1 MGDGLIGFLELIFGK
16 REPEYPFLEAYLE
29 MERQRPVSP
38 EMARAGLIAG
48 VGAPIAV
55 GIHLALLFAT
65 GSISLALMPVLAF
78 AGVTA
83 GAFVWASQAQTR
95 DEKEVRRL
103 VGKAKAVVEKLYQLR
118 RTRRLRRTLGDA
130 AGGLLDA
137 GARAYIECRQALAS
151 ESWTSHH
158 ADSLWGAARER
169 AMLGMDAAMAKLLL
183 TVDESVVHGADYFAP
198 GFQGAEALVREMRDM
213 ANEASRL
220 AAHAQAEFPST
231 VSADPAAELRTT
243 LEEIRKLEAAE
254 AEVERLRH
262 QG

>member
-1 MGDGLIGFLELIFGK
+1 MSDGLFGFLELIFGK
-16 REPEYPFLEAYLE
+16 REPEYPFLEAYLD

-55 GIHLALLFAT
+55 GLNLALLLGT
-65 GSISLALMPVLAF
+65 GVVSLALVPIIAF
-78 AGVTA
+78 AAVTT

-103 VGKAKAVVEKLYQLR
+103 VGKAKAVVEKLYRLR
-118 RTRRLRRTLGDA
+118 RMRRLRRTLGDA

-137 GARAYIECRQALAS
+137 GARAYIECKQALAS
-151 ESWTSHH
+151 ESWTSHQG
-158 ADSLWGAARER
+158 DSLWGTARDR

-183 TVDESVVHGADYFAP
+183 TVDENVVEGADYFTP
-198 GFQGAEALVREMRDM
+198 RFHGAEALVREMREM

-220 AAHAQAEFPST
+220 AARAQAEFPST

-243 LEEIRKLEAAE
+243 LEEIRKLEVAE